1 MSGFINPF
9 SPKIGQNVFEELED
23 EDKFGSLISQTFP
36 MTENPAR
43 ILLGV

>member
-9 SPKIGQNVFEELED
+9 SPIIGQNVFEELKD

-36 MTENPAR
+36 MTGNPGDDF
-43 ILLGV
+43 LGV